1 MQPTFLRLFADEGD
15 RPTEYVAIST
25 ITTVRVE
32 PWKVIVKTLEGATRE
47 ITGVDAKRVL
57 AALDSLSQAADYSS

>member
-1 MQPTFLRLFADEGD
+1 MQPTFLKLFGSEQ

-32 PWKVIVKTLEGATRE
+32 PDKVIIRTLEGATRE
-47 ITGVDAKRVL
+47 IVSDREQVIAT
-57 AALDSLSQAADYSS
+57 LDSLSPATE